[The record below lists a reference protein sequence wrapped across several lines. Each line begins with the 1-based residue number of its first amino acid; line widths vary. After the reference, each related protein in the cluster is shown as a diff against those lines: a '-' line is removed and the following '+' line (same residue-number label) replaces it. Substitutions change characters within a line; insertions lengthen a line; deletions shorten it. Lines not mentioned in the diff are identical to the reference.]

1 MPEPGCCTGHAPRTV
16 GGQGAWRGWLARRWW
31 RPARHGA
38 TQPTAGREGRATK
51 AHCPNGATLRG
62 RAATDEGGAT
72 EAHPTGWWTLHAE
85 APATK
90 THGAHGRTLETQAP
104 ATKRLTAKTHAAAG
118 RTLKAQAPA
127 AERAAA
133 KAHPHRRSWRA
144 HASAPKTQASAPEAT
159 TPEAAAAPAA
169 GGGLAP

>member
-16 GGQGAWRGWLARRWW
+16 GGEGAWRGWLARRWW
-31 RPARHGA
+31 RRARHGA
-38 TQPTAGREGRATK
+38 TQPTAGRERRATK
-51 AHCPNGATLRG
+51 AHCPHGATLKG

-104 ATKRLTAKTHAAAG
+104 A
-118 RTLKAQAPA
+118 
-127 AERAAA
+127 AERPAA
-133 KAHPHRRSWRA
+133 KAHAHRRSWRA
-144 HASAPKTQASAPEAT
+144 HASAPKMQASAPEAT
-159 TPEAAAAPAA
+159 TAEAAEVPVA